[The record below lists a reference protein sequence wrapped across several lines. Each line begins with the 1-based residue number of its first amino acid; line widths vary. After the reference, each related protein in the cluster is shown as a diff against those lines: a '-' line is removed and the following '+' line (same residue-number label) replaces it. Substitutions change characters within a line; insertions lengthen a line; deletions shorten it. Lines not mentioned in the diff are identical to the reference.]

1 MHRYSE
7 GLLPAAD
14 EHAIPF
20 RVWPAERPGA
30 TLLISHGMSEHV
42 GRYAPF
48 AEYLAARNVSTWA
61 VEHRGH
67 GARCPSDDRGHYAD
81 HDGWRKTVSDLNRLK
96 RHAFEQ
102 NPDLPLILL
111 GHSMGS
117 YVALAAVMAEAESYA
132 GLLLTGSGLN
142 PKLLL
147 RLGLAATWFEILRSG
162 VRGKSTLMNAATFQ
176 TFNRRFRPNRTA
188 FDWLSRDSEQVD
200 RYIADPLCGF
210 ACTNRFW
217 LDLLHGQ
224 LDLYA
229 LKKRHTLPAD
239 LPVRLISG
247 SEDPVG
253 RFGSGVHK
261 LEKLLRTGGVSNVSV
276 ELIPGAR
283 HEVLNEIDRDTTW
296 AGIGDWIHEVA
307 NRARG
312 R

>member
-1 MHRYSE
+1 MQQYLE
-7 GLLPAAD
+7 ELLVASDRHVIPYRAWLT
-14 EHAIPF
+14 EH
-20 RVWPAERPGA
+20 PGA
-30 TLLISHGMSEHV
+30 TLLISHGMSEHA

-48 AEYLAARNVSTWA
+48 AEYLAARNVNTWA

-67 GARCPSDDRGHYAD
+67 GVRCPGDDRGHFAD
-81 HDGWRKTVSDLNRLK
+81 HDGWRKAVSDLNRLK
-96 RHAFEQ
+96 RHALEQ
-102 NPDLPLILL
+102 TPDLPLILL

-117 YVALAAVMAEAESYA
+117 YLALAAVMAETEGYA

-142 PKLLL
+142 PKRLLRAGMAATAFETL
-147 RLGLAATWFEILRSG
+147 RLGA
-162 VRGKSTLMNAATFQ
+162 RGRSTLMNAVTFQ
-176 TFNRRFRPNRTA
+176 SFNRRFRPNRTA
-188 FDWLSRDSEQVD
+188 FDWLSRDNEQVD

-229 LKKRHTLPAD
+229 LKKRHTLPTE

-261 LEKLLRTGGVSNVSV
+261 LEKLLRAGGVSNVSV